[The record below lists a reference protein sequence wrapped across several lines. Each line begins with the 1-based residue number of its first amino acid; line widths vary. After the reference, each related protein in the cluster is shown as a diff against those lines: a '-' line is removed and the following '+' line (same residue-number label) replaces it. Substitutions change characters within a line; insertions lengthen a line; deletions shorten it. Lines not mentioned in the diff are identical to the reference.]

1 MKRAYVGTLEVSVFV
16 DLLMRGL
23 EYSLDV
29 EGVTSE

>member
-1 MKRAYVGTLEVSVFV
+1 MKRAYVGTPEVSVFV